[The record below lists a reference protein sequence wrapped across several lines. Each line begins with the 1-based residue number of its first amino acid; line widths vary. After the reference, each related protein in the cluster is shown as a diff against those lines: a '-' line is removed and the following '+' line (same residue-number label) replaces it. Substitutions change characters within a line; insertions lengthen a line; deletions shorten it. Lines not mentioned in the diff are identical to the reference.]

1 MAKRQA
7 DTAFSAEISHEDIF
21 KQLVAF
27 HHYEMDIKSLDF
39 KFGGTKKKPFC
50 LIEFYSGKDLVDTL
64 PKLESRVEV
73 VAKVGER
80 MLICK
85 EPAEKMSNRDVVKLI
100 RHSRFKMSYGKD
112 KVDGLDW
119 SRVDLSGMELMNGFE
134 MGVQEPP
141 VKKARGSLK
150 EEWRGFNTLK
160 CETKED
166 ARKILNFLI
175 MKHQVKS
182 VWIDD
187 VTRDGTIHFVV
198 KEGEKVKITNFVTP
212 VKEVKKN
219 THEKNDESSNHVRD
233 KSIFDQMKLSLR
245 NNEVSADVSSNE
257 IDESLLRLRNHVSKL
272 KVSIPQDET
281 APLFDFFL
289 LACAKTASLGLEEC
303 YIVLHGEIFIN
314 FLKVSDTNL
323 TPYMAKMKERVN
335 EIILIP
341 SHNIIGK
348 LSYNRIMIINP
359 ISFKPTG
366 KNVLLVKRSQLLK
379 VIKSSG
385 IVSASNFIEAM
396 TQLLDASIMDT
407 MGMVVKGSYVDPD
420 SAAVVPSTSSTPD
433 PAQQE
438 TFQSALVPVVQ
449 MINQTFDTFL
459 DKLEMRRVQER
470 KEEQI
475 CRERENEAR
484 RKEEETRRKE
494 EREEIERIRQEDIR
508 RADEQRKQD
517 MEQRVMEMKLD
528 AEQRDREIKRQTEKH
543 EREIQIQVQQRER
556 EFQMKMKAEAEQRER
571 EAEQRE
577 RELKLQA
584 EQREREAE
592 QRERELK
599 LQAEQREREGE
610 QRERELKLQTE
621 QREREMKLQAEQR
634 ERDQIRE
641 EQRMQLLIKLMKES
655 KQGPTTARPPADR
668 VMYSESSKIVTDVV
682 AFFADQTD
690 ETILHFK
697 RTSKGLMGMR
707 KNFLRSGKKEGVGSL
722 LFLSSGKISTEE
734 LMTAIKKT
742 NIISSSHNKVS
753 TNNKADFFVELK
765 RGLAYEKTWTPGQSE
780 GFTAGDNQLINTL

>member
-1 MAKRQA
+1 MR
-7 DTAFSAEISHEDIF
+7 
-21 KQLVAF
+21 
-27 HHYEMDIKSLDF
+27 
-39 KFGGTKKKPFC
+39 
-50 LIEFYSGKDLVDTL
+50 
-64 PKLESRVEV
+64 
-73 VAKVGER
+73 
-80 MLICK
+80 
-85 EPAEKMSNRDVVKLI
+85 
-100 RHSRFKMSYGKD
+100 
-112 KVDGLDW
+112 
-119 SRVDLSGMELMNGFE
+119 
-134 MGVQEPP
+134 
-141 VKKARGSLK
+141 
-150 EEWRGFNTLK
+150 
-160 CETKED
+160 
-166 ARKILNFLI
+166 
-175 MKHQVKS
+175 
-182 VWIDD
+182 
-187 VTRDGTIHFVV
+187 
-198 KEGEKVKITNFVTP
+198 
-212 VKEVKKN
+212 
-219 THEKNDESSNHVRD
+219 
-233 KSIFDQMKLSLR
+233 
-245 NNEVSADVSSNE
+245 
-257 IDESLLRLRNHVSKL
+257 
-272 KVSIPQDET
+272 
-281 APLFDFFL
+281 
-289 LACAKTASLGLEEC
+289 
-303 YIVLHGEIFIN
+303 
-314 FLKVSDTNL
+314 
-323 TPYMAKMKERVN
+323 
-335 EIILIP
+335 
-341 SHNIIGK
+341 
-348 LSYNRIMIINP
+348 IINP
-359 ISFKPTG
+359 ISQKPPG
-366 KNVLLVKRSQLLK
+366 KNVFMVKRSQLLS

-385 IVSASNFIEAM
+385 ITKAANFIEAM
-396 TQLLDASIMDT
+396 TQLLDTSIMDT

-420 SAAVVPSTSSTPD
+420 STAVVPSTSSTPD
-433 PAQQE
+433 PSQQE

-577 RELKLQA
+577 RELKLQTEQREREMKLQA

-592 QRERELK
+592 QREREL
-599 LQAEQREREGE
+599 
-610 QRERELKLQTE
+610 
-621 QREREMKLQAEQR
+621 KLQAEQR

-655 KQGPTTARPPADR
+655 KQGPTAARPPADR

-742 NIISSSHNKVS
+742 NIITSSHNKVS